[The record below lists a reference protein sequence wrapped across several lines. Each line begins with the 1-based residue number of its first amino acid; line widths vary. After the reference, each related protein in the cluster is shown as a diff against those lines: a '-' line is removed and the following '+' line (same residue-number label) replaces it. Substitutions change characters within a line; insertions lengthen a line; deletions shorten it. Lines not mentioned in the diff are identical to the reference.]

1 MTDRT
6 LLHRSRTL
14 LGTDAAYLAPDGIDL
29 DSSQNYE
36 VIRRRVFF
44 DDVSLVTLHRERGAA
59 FLLTTGAFGTF
70 FLAMAVFI
78 ISINVNAWQGALPFA
93 VIGAPAFLACLLRLA
108 LGRLVVTVQGR
119 RSRAVMR
126 FGMFRSAKAR
136 NVYGQICS
144 AVRRAQSA
152 PADLNPSSPESP
164 EPLLPADVPLPPPAQ

>member
-14 LGTDAAYLAPDGIDL
+14 LGTDASYLAPDGIDL

-44 DDVSLVTLHRERGAA
+44 DDVSLVTLHRERGTA
-59 FLLTTGAFGTF
+59 FLLTTGAIGTF
-70 FLAMAVFI
+70 FLALAVFI

-108 LGRLVVTVQGR
+108 MGRLVVTVQGR
-119 RSRAVMR
+119 RSRAVLR
-126 FGMFRSAKAR
+126 FGMFRSGKAR

-152 PADLNPSSPESP
+152 VSAPESP